1 MNIHHLELFYHVARH
16 GGIMEAVRN
25 MPYGIQQPA
34 ISGQILQLEAELGV
48 KLFRRRPFELTPHG
62 HELYAFVRPFFGTV
76 EQVGERLRGGVS
88 QTLRLAAPVMALRDH
103 LPVVLREL
111 RQRYPRMKL
120 TLRAGQQ
127 PQVWNW
133 LERHELDLAITL
145 LEEKSA
151 PGLTQVPLL
160 ELPVIFLVAKG
171 SPYRTDED
179 ILGAVAAG
187 TPMDTLVTLT
197 PGELAPR
204 RFRDLLEHRG
214 LDWPP
219 GIEVTDL
226 ELVDVYVRSGFGIGL
241 TLDVPG
247 KVFPKD
253 VRKIAIASI
262 PPLKLGAVWHGQ
274 PTVVM
279 QALIDSLKARASGV
293 PVGKASGV
301 GPPGSGIPKT

>member
-25 MPYGIQQPA
+25 MPYVIQQPA

-48 KLFRRRPFELTPHG
+48 KLFQRRPFELTPHG

-171 SPYRTDED
+171 APYRTCED

-204 RFRDLLEHRG
+204 RFRDLLEQRG
-214 LDWPP
+214 LEWPP

-253 VRKIAIASI
+253 VRKIPIAGIS
-262 PPLKLGAVWHGQ
+262 PLKLGAVWHGQ

-279 QALIDSLKARASGV
+279 QALIDSLKARAQVTPSV
-293 PVGKASGV
+293 TKAR
-301 GPPGSGIPKT
+301 